1 MMCKPAVGKY
11 LLPWVVNE
19 GRMGS
24 KCESQGNGSRLLSL
38 VISLLWDP
46 QFPHCEV
53 KGSDEI
59 IINILSILMQYDS
72 KREEGEEGRFTFNVR
87 G

>member
-1 MMCKPAVGKY
+1 MRFKAAGSG
-11 LLPWVVNE
+11 LLGP
-19 GRMGS
+19 
-24 KCESQGNGSRLLSL
+24 
-38 VISLLWDP
+38 VISPLWGP

-72 KREEGEEGRFTFNVR
+72 KREEGEEGRLTFNIR